1 MAKTP
6 WKDQHASGVPNNEIS
21 AASVRLNS
29 GPARSGFGKW
39 SPLRSRGVVAKRS
52 VRDVTDRRGLP
63 FWVIGN
69 SRRVAIVM
77 AVLFFLELCFFASAI
92 GRDLFIGLAGLA
104 VGVIGVGLAIASVIY
119 HSRKSRSSR

>member
-1 MAKTP
+1 M
-6 WKDQHASGVPNNEIS
+6 
-21 AASVRLNS
+21 
-29 GPARSGFGKW
+29 
-39 SPLRSRGVVAKRS
+39 
-52 VRDVTDRRGLP
+52 TDRRGLP